1 MSHAPEGDDLQL
13 ADYAGVLRRRWWLIV
28 VFAVVGILG
37 SVGFYAKAHKVYV
50 ATASVY
56 VTATSATANQ
66 VADGRTSGAVNLDTE
81 AQVVQSATVAQAA
94 AKLMHSPAPLQK
106 LIDRVSVTVP
116 ANSQVLLISCEAGS
130 ADGSAICAQS
140 FAQAYLTYTATSTT
154 SAANSQISS
163 LQSKISAL
171 EAASAKLSVEVGS
184 LPSNSSQRATAQ
196 QQLTSDQSQLDSL
209 NSQVAELTAELANP
223 SGGSIISSATPP
235 SSPSSPRKLLVF
247 PSGLVAGLL
256 IGLIAAFIWDRRDR
270 RIRGPRDL
278 TKINVPVVMSWPVKH
293 SPIELAIAAPRSPLG
308 RDFAGLARVL
318 SGSLGSGSHVLLVTN
333 AGPGHGASL
342 VAANLAASL
351 SRSQPDVTLVCA
363 DLENSVIPAMVG
375 LPTGRGLT
383 DLLATDSSA
392 YEAGD
397 RVAIAPQLRV
407 IGPGSAALAD
417 AEELRQDA
425 VDQLLAD
432 LRTDARWIV
441 VESPSIVANVDA
453 YTLAQAADAA
463 ILVVEVPT
471 ATSDQVLTSIEQLD
485 RMSANVLG
493 AAVLPALGAAMPR
506 SAVVPAQTVPVGP
519 PALPADTVPADTVPV
534 DTVPVDTV
542 PVVAAASP
550 PAAPRPDQNGRNS
563 QNGQNDQS
571 NRKGQSSRND
581 QGTRKGQ
588 STRNGQGTRTGQG
601 TRNRRTTR
609 AVPASQIQTEKADQ
623 VTGESD
629 QVTREP
635 TVIID
640 WSAEPAQEI
649 PSSAP
654 RG

>member
-13 ADYAGVLRRRWWLIV
+13 ADYAGVLRRCWWLIV

-37 SVGFYAKAHKVYV
+37 SAGYYAKAHKVYV

-106 LIDRVSVTVP
+106 LIGRVSVTVP

-130 ADGSAICAQS
+130 ADGSATCAQS

-278 TKINVPVVMSWPVKH
+278 AKINLPVVMSWPVKH

-318 SGSLGSGSHVLLVTN
+318 TGSLGSGSHVLLVTS

-375 LPTGRGLT
+375 LPAGRGLT

-392 YEAGD
+392 YDVGN
-397 RVAIAPQLRV
+397 RVAVAPQLRV
-407 IGPGSAALAD
+407 IGPGSAPLAD

-432 LRTDARWIV
+432 LRTGARWIV
-441 VESPSIVANVDA
+441 IESPAIVANVDA
-453 YTLAQAADAA
+453 YTLAQAADAT

-471 ATSDQVLTSIEQLD
+471 ATSDQVLTSIDHLD
-485 RMSANVLG
+485 RMGANVLG
-493 AAVLPALGAAMPR
+493 AAVLPAFASAVPR
-506 SAVVPAQTVPVGP
+506 SVAV
-519 PALPADTVPADTVPV
+519 PADTAPADTAPADTAPADTAPADTAPADTAPADTAPADTAPADTVPV
-534 DTVPVDTV
+534 GP
-542 PVVAAASP
+542 AASP
-550 PAAPRPDQNGRNS
+550 PAAPRPGRNSRNSPNGRN
-563 QNGQNDQS
+563 
-571 NRKGQSSRND
+571 GQSSRN
-581 QGTRKGQ
+581 GQ
-588 STRNGQGTRTGQG
+588 SARNVQG
-601 TRNRRTTR
+601 TRNGRVTR
-609 AVPASQIQTEKADQ
+609 AVPASQIQTEQADQVTDEADQ
-623 VTGESD
+623 VTG
-629 QVTREP
+629 EP

-640 WSAEPAQEI
+640 WSAEPVQEI